1 MKKSEK
7 DSTFR
12 RAIGQPRLTKITGWT
27 ILGLGA
33 LALVVSII
41 YSSSTL
47 AILGL
52 GMIFWGI
59 ILTYIQNEEYVKEP
73 IFQSVGNS
81 SFSTLN
87 HILQQM
93 GYSNKA
99 IYLPPRYFKDPE
111 TSKAYLPKQQDEK
124 RPTPEQIQAQE
135 MHLFTE
141 NPKGMLTTPPGLEF
155 TKLFE
160 KRLETNFTKEDLS
173 YVERSL
179 PKLFTEDLE
188 IAQNVEI
195 RSEDAKITVRIENSP
210 FASLCNE
217 AKAFTDAYNALG
229 SPLASAL
236 ACVLAKAT
244 GKSIII
250 QKETTDRK
258 NIEIEYQLLPEE
270 PPQA

>member
-1 MKKSEK
+1 MQKPKK
-7 DSTFR
+7 DSALR
-12 RAIGQPRLTKITGWT
+12 RTIGQLGLTKITGWA

-33 LALVVSII
+33 LALAVSIV

-47 AILGL
+47 AIIGL
-52 GMIFWGI
+52 GMIFWGV
-59 ILTYIQNEEYVKEP
+59 ILTYIRNEEYVKEL

-81 SFSTLN
+81 SFSSLN

-124 RPTPEQIQAQE
+124 PPTPEQIQTQE

-141 NPKGMLTTPPGLEF
+141 NPKGMLTTPPGLEL

-160 KRLETNFTKEDLS
+160 KRLETSFTKEDLS
-173 YVERSL
+173 YVERNL
-179 PKLFTEDLE
+179 PKLLTEDLE
-188 IAQNVEI
+188 IAQSVEI
-195 RSEDAKITVRIENSP
+195 RNEATKITIRIENSP
-210 FASLCNE
+210 FSNLCNE
-217 AKAFTDAYNALG
+217 AKAFTNAYNVLG

-236 ACVLAKAT
+236 ACALAKAT
-244 GKSIII
+244 GKCIII
-250 QKETTDRK
+250 QKETTDNK
-258 NIEIEYQLLPEE
+258 NIEIEYKLLPEE
-270 PPQA
+270 PPKA